1 MIEKKNEVV
10 VIETVVVGVVEGG
23 PQVAGLSLYVVQ
35 EGCDRVSNRSAVCF
49 VSETGFQRKTRESN
63 INGSICAL
71 GDRLRVAAKFNFI
84 GRDENLLLSVICVI
98 KVSNGRQCL
107 CKVHPILE
115 GENAPW
121 LFLIAAEWRPSLT
134 NIHYIVSFFE
144 ISTRAYFMFASDNCS
159 LCGDI
164 ISHNMKIIGFFFNHI

>member
-23 PQVAGLSLYVVQ
+23 PQVAGLSLYVAQ

-63 INGSICAL
+63 INGSNSAL

-121 LFLIAAEWRPSLT
+121 LCF
-134 NIHYIVSFFE
+134 
-144 ISTRAYFMFASDNCS
+144 
-159 LCGDI
+159 
-164 ISHNMKIIGFFFNHI
+164 